1 MLLLLVTTG
10 SATEPVPAAPSVR
23 FTDLGA
29 AVAFPDR
36 IVFTLEAESTAPVV
50 RVELRY
56 RPILGRVTFVVRP
69 PFTPSTH
76 LALRYERDMRVNYL
90 PPGIDIAYRWRLF
103 FADGSWSDS
112 PERTL
117 AYFDDRYRWTRR
129 ARGPVEIFSAVDDDR
144 SIEAALTVTE
154 QAVTAF
160 GERFAVSLDAPLRVV
175 LYPSPQALR
184 SALPAQSEEWIGGI
198 AIPEYRL
205 VLAGISP
212 GPGSQP
218 EIARILSH
226 EVLHLVIAQATDNPF
241 GPPPTWLD
249 EGLATLYQTEEDPR
263 LDAALE
269 RARREGTLPSL
280 RALGGGFGTDQESAL
295 LGYAASRGVV
305 AFIVATYG
313 EDGVRRLLAAYR
325 EGVTDDEALAR
336 SLGTTVDGL
345 DRAWKQWL
353 NERANTR
360 SSSSAIGL
368 ALLGLAAVVA
378 ALVRRT
384 RRP

>member
-1 MLLLLVTTG
+1 VLLLLVTTG

-56 RPILGRVTFVVRP
+56 RPILGRVTFVARP
-69 PFTPSTH
+69 SFTPGTRI
-76 LALRYERDMRVNYL
+76 ALRYERDMRVNYL
-90 PPGIDIAYRWRLF
+90 PPGIDIAYRWRFF

-117 AYFDDRYRWTRR
+117 AYVDDRYRWTQRT
-129 ARGPVEIFSAVDDDR
+129 RGSIEVYSAVDDTR
-144 SIEAALTVTE
+144 FIEAAL
-154 QAVTAF
+154 AVTDEAVTTF
-160 GERFAVSLDAPLRVV
+160 SERFAVSLQGPLRIL
-175 LYPSPQALR
+175 LYPSPEALR
-184 SALPAQSEEWIGGI
+184 SALPVYSEEWIGGM

-205 VLAGISP
+205 VLAGIVP
-212 GPGSQP
+212 GPGAQQ
-218 EIARILSH
+218 ELARILSH
-226 EVLHLVIAQATDNPF
+226 EVLHLAIAQATDNPF
-241 GPPPTWLD
+241 SAPPAWLD
-249 EGLATLYQTEEDPR
+249 EGLATAYQAVEDPR

-269 RARREGTLPSL
+269 RAREEGTLPSL
-280 RALGGGFGTDQESAL
+280 RALRGGFGTDPERAL
-295 LGYAASRGVV
+295 LGYAASRSVV
-305 AFIVATYG
+305 QFILLTYG
-313 EDGVRRLLAAYR
+313 EDGVQRLLATYR
-325 EGVTDDEALAR
+325 EGVTDDEALHR
-336 SLGTTVDGL
+336 SLGTTVDEL

-353 NERANTR
+353 SERANTR

-368 ALLGLAAVVA
+368 ALLTLAAVVA

-384 RRP
+384 RRR